1 MIVLDHLFSFS
12 NELFL
17 HAEGDVP
24 LPSVDTLIPI
34 QMSSIMKL
42 PPGIGESFFMA
53 GVRNTQVLSGY
64 DAHYESLY
72 GTSFASLGEE
82 SIQSVQ
88 DIADSVSSFIASVLI
103 GESTNVTVS
112 AEYLQDLLHCLAI
125 DGKCAIIEQSLGL
138 KENEITNSLRWG
150 MRAESWV
157 DGQPID
163 KYAGTYF
170 VNATLW
176 SHSQEGRQPYL
187 LINKKSKSVNYT
199 GSPES
204 ICFSCRCCFT
214 ASRSVLFSLAP
225 RIFRP
230 QRVVALLPPERHGAK
245 VRFLEGLQG
254 NGQRILHQGQVLCV
268 ERILPRRVRYGTDPS
283 LRISELIHSDGAG
296 RV

>member
-1 MIVLDHLFSFS
+1 
-12 NELFL
+12 
-17 HAEGDVP
+17 
-24 LPSVDTLIPI
+24 
-34 QMSSIMKL
+34 
-42 PPGIGESFFMA
+42 
-53 GVRNTQVLSGY
+53 
-64 DAHYESLY
+64 
-72 GTSFASLGEE
+72 
-82 SIQSVQ
+82 
-88 DIADSVSSFIASVLI
+88 
-103 GESTNVTVS
+103 
-112 AEYLQDLLHCLAI
+112 
-125 DGKCAIIEQSLGL
+125 
-138 KENEITNSLRWG
+138 

-225 RIFRP
+225 RILRP
-230 QRVVALLPPERHGAK
+230 QRVVALLPPERHGSE